1 MSKMPVVEGL
11 LKYAN
16 ENVTP
21 FHMPGHKNNKRN
33 FKELNTIKDFLYKFD
48 NTEIPG
54 LDNLH
59 IPEGMILQ
67 GEKYAARAF
76 NAGESYFLVN
86 GSTSGIYAAVMGLTK
101 PKDKIIIQR
110 NCHRSVYTA
119 ALLGNLD
126 VTYVNPTIL
135 DEFNIAVSLNNNDV
149 IRCMNEN
156 PDAKAVVFTYPTYYG
171 TCSDIK
177 TIIGEAHKRDMY
189 VIVDEAHGAHLPFNK
204 NLPAPSLNL
213 GADVSVTS
221 LHKTTP
227 AMTQTSLLNIRRGL
241 NSDGIKFM
249 LRAFQSTSPSYILM
263 ASIDAARYIMEDR
276 GEKLLDE
283 LLYNI
288 DLFRNKISQLN
299 TYKLLG
305 REHIGTADINDV
317 DITKILVKSPIGGL
331 ALEKIL
337 RKEYKIQVE
346 MSDLNNILLICSV
359 GDEIEAFKKLYDSLA
374 DISKKYRKV
383 INKNIILKMPA
394 YIKAAGI
401 NEAYYRPHRIVKLKA
416 AVNLVSAEFAVPYPP
431 GVPVIV
437 PGEVITEEIIEYL
450 DMIKSNGILINGL
463 SDINGEYIEVVD

>member
-11 LKYAN
+11 LKYVN

-33 FKELNTIKDFLYKFD
+33 FNELNIIKDFLYKFD

-59 IPEGMILQ
+59 IPHGMILE
-67 GEKYAARAF
+67 GEKDAARAF
-76 NAGESYFLVN
+76 NSGESYFLVN

-119 ALLGNLD
+119 ALLGDLD
-126 VTYVNPTIL
+126 VAYINPTII
-135 DEFNIAVSLNNNDV
+135 DGFNIAVSLNIDDV
-149 IRCMNEN
+149 IRCMDEN
-156 PDAKAVVFTYPTYYG
+156 PDAMAVLVTYPTYYG
-171 TCSDIK
+171 TCSNIK
-177 TIIGEAHKRDMY
+177 TIIDEAHKRNMF

-204 NLPAPSLNL
+204 NLPQPALEL

-221 LHKTTP
+221 FHKTLP

-276 GEKLLDE
+276 GDKLLDE

-288 DLFRNKISQLN
+288 ELFRNKMWELN
-299 TYKLLG
+299 DYRLLG
-305 REHIGTADINDV
+305 REHIGTADIYDV
-317 DITKILVKSPIGGL
+317 DVTKILIKSPVGGL
-331 ALEKIL
+331 ELDEIL

-359 GDEIEAFKKLYDSLA
+359 GDEIEAFKKLYDSLY
-374 DISKKYRKV
+374 DISKKHRK
-383 INKNIILKMPA
+383 IKNNNIILKMPT

-401 NEAYYRPHRIVKLKA
+401 NEAYYKPHRIVKLKD

-431 GVPVIV
+431 GVPVVV
-437 PGEVITEEIIEYL
+437 PGEVITGEIIEYL
-450 DMIKSNGILINGL
+450 DMIKSNGISINGL
-463 SDINGEYIEVVD
+463 SDMNGEYIEVAD